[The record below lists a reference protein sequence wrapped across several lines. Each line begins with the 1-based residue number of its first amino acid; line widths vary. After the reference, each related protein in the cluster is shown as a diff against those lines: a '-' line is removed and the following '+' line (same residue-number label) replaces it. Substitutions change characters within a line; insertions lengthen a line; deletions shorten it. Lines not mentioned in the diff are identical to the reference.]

1 MTHILIAEDEFDIC
15 ELLTELLESSGYQV
29 TSAANGMEALKLHQ
43 TATFD
48 LIILDIMMPFF
59 DGFEVAQQIRKSS
72 QTPII
77 FLTALQDEENQVKG
91 FDLGIDD
98 YIAKPFSLRVLLRR
112 IEAIIRRIQTNV
124 EEELSFREIT
134 LFPASY
140 NVLISGNAIILTL
153 KEFQILHLLLEH
165 PGRVLEREQLI
176 QRLWGFE
183 AFGDTRFLDTHIK
196 NLRKKINV
204 PYIQTVKGVG
214 YKLEAHH

>member
-1 MTHILIAEDEFDIC
+1 MTHILIAEDEFDIR
-15 ELLTELLESSGYQV
+15 ELLTELLESSGYHV

-43 TATFD
+43 SATFD
-48 LIILDIMMPFF
+48 LMILDIMMPYL
-59 DGFEVAQQIRKSS
+59 DGFEVAQQVRKTS

-77 FLTALQDEENQVKG
+77 FLTALQDEDNQVKG

-98 YIAKPFSLRVLLRR
+98 YIAKPFSLRILLRR
-112 IEAIIRRIQTNV
+112 IEAVIRRIRTND
-124 EEELSFREIT
+124 EEQLSFREIT

-140 NVLISGNAIILTL
+140 NVLIFGNAVILTL
-153 KEFQILHLLLEH
+153 KEFQILHLLLEN

-176 QRLWGFE
+176 QQLWGFD

-214 YKLEAHH
+214 YKLEATN

>member
-1 MTHILIAEDEFDIC
+1 MTHILIAEDEFDIR
-15 ELLTELLESSGYQV
+15 ELLTELLESSGYHV

-43 TATFD
+43 SATFD
-48 LIILDIMMPFF
+48 LMILDIMMPYL
-59 DGFEVAQQIRKSS
+59 DGFEVAQQVRKTS

-77 FLTALQDEENQVKG
+77 FLTALQDEDNQVKG

-98 YIAKPFSLRVLLRR
+98 YIAKPFSLRILLRR
-112 IEAIIRRIQTNV
+112 IEAVIRRIRTND
-124 EEELSFREIT
+124 EEQLSFCEIT

-140 NVLISGNAIILTL
+140 NVLISGNAVILTL
-153 KEFQILHLLLEH
+153 KEFQILHLLLEN

-176 QRLWGFE
+176 QQLWGFD

-214 YKLEAHH
+214 YKLEATN

>member
-1 MTHILIAEDEFDIC
+1 MTHILIAEDEFDIR

-43 TATFD
+43 TAAFD
-48 LIILDIMMPFF
+48 LVILDIMMPFF

-77 FLTALQDEENQVKG
+77 FLTALQDEENQMKG

-176 QRLWGFE
+176 QQLWGFE

-196 NLRKKINV
+196 NLRKKNQCPV
-204 PYIQTVKGVG
+204 HPDRKRSRIQT
-214 YKLEAHH
+214 

>member
-1 MTHILIAEDEFDIC
+1 MTHILIAEDEYDIR
-15 ELLTELLESSGYQV
+15 ELLTELLSSNGYIV
-29 TSAANGMEALKLHQ
+29 SSAANGMEALQLYRSRS
-43 TATFD
+43 FD

-59 DGFEVAQQIRKSS
+59 DGFEVARNIRKES

-98 YIAKPFSLRVLLRR
+98 YIAKPFSLRILLRR
-112 IEAIIRRIQTNV
+112 IEAIIRRIQSN
-124 EEELSFREIT
+124 EEESLSFREIT
-134 LFPASY
+134 LFPSSY
-140 NVLISGNAIILTL
+140 NVFISGNPTTLTL

-176 QRLWGFE
+176 QQLWGFD
-183 AFGDTRFLDTHIK
+183 ALGDTRFLDTHIK

-214 YKLEAHH
+214 YKLETPS